1 MVIPSIII
9 VYFAVMILL
18 GLYSRKKA
26 KEADDFYVAG
36 RKGSTLFITGSLLAT
51 IIGGSAV
58 MVSTRL
64 GFTQGLTG
72 LWWLLAG
79 SIGLVVLGIFLAAKV
94 RNYGLYTLP
103 ELVEKQYGARTA
115 LVASVLIVIAWTGV
129 IGAQIIAAGNIM
141 DALGIGNTQMWMVVF
156 SVVFVLYTILG
167 GQQAI
172 IRTDSLQTLIIFVGI
187 LVAALAVAHRLGD
200 AGGITGVFSSEQVSF
215 PLSEGFG
222 SFDLLKYLLVVGLTY
237 VVGPDMYSRMFS
249 AKDSATARKSALWT
263 AGLIVPVAL
272 ALVFIGM
279 GASVLYPDIEAGQAF
294 PAVINGILPP
304 LAGGVVLAAL
314 LCAFMSSA
322 DTTLM
327 TAGTILSLDI
337 IARFKPAF
345 DKKKQL
351 TVTRWGI
358 VIIGAVSLLLA
369 LYLRNIVDSIMFA
382 YTIYTGGLILPVLA
396 GFYGDKLR
404 VTPSGAM
411 TAIIGG
417 GSAAFIAK
425 LFDIRYL
432 DVLSLGISAILLF
445 GVSWLQRR
453 MKNKAEAG
461 SDRVNF
467 SNSID

>member
-1 MVIPSIII
+1 MVIASILIA
-9 VYFAVMILL
+9 YFAVMILL

-36 RKGSTLFITGSLLAT
+36 RKGSTFFITGSLLAT

-79 SIGLVVLGIFLAAKV
+79 SIGLVVLGVFLAAKV

-103 ELVEKQYGARTA
+103 ELVERQYNGRTA
-115 LVASVLIVIAWTGV
+115 LVASVLVVIAWTGV
-129 IGAQIIAAGNIM
+129 IGAQIIAAGSIM
-141 DALGIGNTQMWMVVF
+141 DALGIGNTQMWMVIF
-156 SVVFVLYTILG
+156 SAVFVIYTILG

-172 IRTDSLQTLIIFVGI
+172 IRTDSLQTLIIFIGI
-187 LVAALAVAHRLGD
+187 IITAVAVASRLSE
-200 AGGITGVFSSEQVSF
+200 AGGISGVFSSEQLSF
-215 PLSEGFG
+215 PLSPQFG
-222 SFDLLKYLLVVGLTY
+222 GYDLLKYLLVVGLTY

-249 AKDSATARKSALWT
+249 AKDSATARKSSFWT

-294 PAVINGILPP
+294 PVVINGILPP
-304 LAGGVVLAAL
+304 LAGGIVLAAL

-327 TAGTILSLDI
+327 TAGTILSIDI

-345 DKKKQL
+345 DNKKRL
-351 TVTRWGI
+351 AVTRWGI

-404 VTPSGAM
+404 VTPAGAIA
-411 TAIIGG
+411 AIIGG
-417 GSAAFIAK
+417 GSTAFIAK

-432 DVLSLGISAILLF
+432 DIISLGISAVLLF
-445 GVSWLQRR
+445 GVSRLSRR
-453 MKNKAEAG
+453 TKE
-461 SDRVNF
+461 
-467 SNSID
+467 